1 MEGAAVFLDRDNTLI
16 EDPGYLA
23 DPNQV
28 KLLPGAAE
36 AVRRWNTAGYRVVV
50 VSNQSGL
57 PSPVSPRL
65 TPTARQRGR

>member
-1 MEGAAVFLDRDNTLI
+1 MEQAAVFLDRDNTVV

-36 AVRRWNTAGYRVVV
+36 AIRRWNEAGSR
-50 VSNQSGL
+50 
-57 PSPVSPRL
+57 
-65 TPTARQRGR
+65 